1 MSAGAAVL
9 LFQVGPR
16 LYATPVAAVARIDGA
31 GAAGEAPGP
40 LGSPYAPARRLM
52 VDDGRGALA
61 PFAVDAVLG
70 IQRIPADD
78 LRPLPP
84 LCEGLVAPGVTGL
97 VLWQGA
103 PTPLVDLSTLVHRP
117 AAPPPAGRRRDG

>member
-1 MSAGAAVL
+1 VSAGAAVL

-16 LYATPVAAVARIDGA
+16 LYATRVAAVARIDGSGPA
-31 GAAGEAPGP
+31 GAAPGP
-40 LGSPYAPARRLM
+40 LGPPHAPSRRLM
-52 VDDGRGALA
+52 VDGGRGDLE

-70 IQRIPADD
+70 IEEVPAGD

-97 VLWQGA
+97 LLWRGA
-103 PTPLVDLSTLVHRP
+103 PTPLVDLPTLVHRP
-117 AAPPPAGRRRDG
+117 AAPSPARRRHDG